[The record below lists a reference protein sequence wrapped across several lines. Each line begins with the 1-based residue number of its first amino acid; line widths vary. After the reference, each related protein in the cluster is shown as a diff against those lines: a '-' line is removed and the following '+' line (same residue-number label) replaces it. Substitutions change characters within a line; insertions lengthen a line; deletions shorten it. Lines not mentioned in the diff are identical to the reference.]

1 MCWGFQR
8 VGHDLATEQ
17 QSVKFMGPQHFK
29 MVLTV
34 SAKKKK
40 KNNNKKPKILR
51 SQWSGTRDISWGRAI
66 RNHEGSNSRAIT
78 SLGNEDAGL

>member
-34 SAKKKK
+34 SAKKQQQQQQQQQKTK
-40 KNNNKKPKILR
+40 DLEVTVV
-51 SQWSGTRDISWGRAI
+51 WY
-66 RNHEGSNSRAIT
+66 
-78 SLGNEDAGL
+78 